1 MCIAKKFIRP
11 HVYTLI
17 LPINVFK
24 CGLSLRSGHR
34 DIIERKYKLFCL
46 VTVIFFFFFSPASYE
61 MFYLCSFTL
70 QWFVTSASW
79 PFRSKK
85 TVVLTG
91 QLNTVTT
98 LVTVC
103 SINGTC
109 QSLTDL
115 MHWFVQFK
123 NRTTHLHQ
131 IFVLQVS
138 LTYIWFLNCL
148 KL

>member
-24 CGLSLRSGHR
+24 CGLSKVRSSWYNWEKIQVVLSSHC
-34 DIIERKYKLFCL
+34 DF
-46 VTVIFFFFFSPASYE
+46 FFFFFSPASYE

-91 QLNTVTT
+91 QLNIVTT